1 MSKPWK
7 EICAGCRHLNAQEP
21 NLHCYMFKDAPDN
34 RCAQHTATMDD
45 AKKNGKLVQLS
56 ELPLAVHDTLVK

>member
-21 NLHCYMFKDAPDN
+21 NQHCYMFKDAPDN
-34 RCAQHTATMDD
+34 VCMQHTETMES
-45 AKKNGKLVQLS
+45 AKRAGQTVKLDQLC
-56 ELPLAVHDTLVK
+56 EVVGVFKC